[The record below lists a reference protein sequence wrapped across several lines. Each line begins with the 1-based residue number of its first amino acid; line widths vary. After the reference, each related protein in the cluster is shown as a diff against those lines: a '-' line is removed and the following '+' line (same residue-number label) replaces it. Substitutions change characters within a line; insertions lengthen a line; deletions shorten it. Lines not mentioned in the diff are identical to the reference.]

1 MATTSLDLP
10 ALIRDRAAAYGV
22 DPDALVQAAKI
33 ESGLDP
39 NSANPGSSAKGL
51 FQFVD
56 PTWKQYGNGGDPL
69 DPVANA
75 DAGARFWAANQ
86 KLLSSAGI
94 MPTPGA
100 LYLSHFAGGP
110 GALKVLRADPDV
122 PVADLLGSAAVR
134 ANPFLAKMS
143 AGDLQD
149 WANRKMAAS
158 GSNAPVPQTS
168 GTAVPMAAAAGA
180 PAAPLPLSPAGGGSS
195 DGALPPDLLA
205 QLQAIPQRLAQAQPD
220 ISDQA
225 PPPLTPLPDPAAM
238 ARARILSR
246 VMAGQPIA

>member
-1 MATTSLDLP
+1 M
-10 ALIRDRAAAYGV
+10 
-22 DPDALVQAAKI
+22 
-33 ESGLDP
+33 
-39 NSANPGSSAKGL
+39 
-51 FQFVD
+51 
-56 PTWKQYGNGGDPL
+56 
-69 DPVANA
+69 
-75 DAGARFWAANQ
+75 
-86 KLLSSAGI
+86 
-94 MPTPGA
+94 
-100 LYLSHFAGGP
+100 
-110 GALKVLRADPDV
+110 LRADPDV

-205 QLQAIPQRLAQAQPD
+205 QLQAIPRLAQAQPD

-225 PPPLTPLPDPAAM
+225 PPPLMLLPHPAAM

-246 VMAGQPIA
+246 VMAGQPIAEDLPDVPKISQCFSDHGRASDYRPGASCILAMVAHYLIERHG